1 MQQITV
7 LQSAILA
14 SKVNAPSV
22 YDVNNMS
29 SNYTNRVKANLEK
42 MKQQDFITDEQYKSN
57 VTIKQLIFYKVV
69 YFHHSKVES
78 RRFCIFKR
86 FIVNGYLIF
95 NSEQMCH
102 NNIN

>member
-42 MKQQDFITDEQYKSN
+42 TEA
-57 VTIKQLIFYKVV
+57 TRFY
-69 YFHHSKVES
+69 Y
-78 RRFCIFKR
+78 
-86 FIVNGYLIF
+86 
-95 NSEQMCH
+95 
-102 NNIN
+102 